1 MICNDEV
8 PILKG
13 DWNAFEA
20 KILVVSFMPCDPAK
34 TKECK
39 FAEETKDF
47 LKGKFV
53 TIAYNK
59 ISFVSD

>member
-47 LKGKFV
+47 L
-53 TIAYNK
+53 
-59 ISFVSD
+59 